1 MSQPV
6 TIGQHLSVSP
16 SVLQH
21 ERSAHNAFAA
31 TRRHRYV
38 PVVSTINKLT
48 SLADTHYQDWKANNP
63 TIKNVVVIAGEPG
76 SGKSAL
82 LAYWANERQNSNPSE
97 KIIAHYIGASTVG
110 SNHTSLLRHIMLE
123 IAERYGFS
131 EEVPSLQESIE
142 RNFLPWLWRV
152 QNERLIII
160 IDGINQLTAHNSSIQ
175 WLPTY
180 FPSNVF
186 LIISTIPGSILHEC
200 THRGWQVVTLP
211 PLTKQLRQQILRT
224 YSEDLDSS
232 LQRHYLRPIANSSG
246 SVNPLFLRTTLQEL
260 RDTANNPRQSS
271 FVEQYIHSKDVGDL
285 YQRIL
290 ERLEFEY
297 SPTCVRS
304 VLTMLWGS
312 RYGLSEE
319 DLQSLYDKRSLR
331 PLLQSL
337 EFHLYCRNT
346 LFTFHHEQFRFAI
359 QKRYLNTINQQ
370 STIHARLGHYFANQ
384 PYSLRRA
391 LEEPYQWQLAKK
403 PKELQ
408 ECLTTPEIFIE
419 LYTNDAKLEILGY
432 WLSIA
437 ERNHIGKAYL
447 PLLKSIS
454 KRNRNIDFIIQYTQ
468 KVAIFLLDCGLYHD
482 SLDFANK
489 LMKYFKNNKIHNSD
503 VIDTAITIA
512 SAYYYLN
519 DYNTARKKYE
529 KVLTDLRNLNN
540 YHDIR
545 LAENLTNLAAVMYQ
559 IGEYQESESL
569 SYETIEWC
577 YKYPDVAPLT
587 LPIALNNYA
596 ASIAFQERIEE
607 AIKIAEQGYS
617 IVRERIGDWHPE
629 AMNLLSTLGSL
640 YSMTGKFEE
649 ANSIHTLVI
658 EKKSKILGSDHPSM
672 AVHYIS
678 LATLFR
684 RMLKLEEAEPL
695 IIKAI
700 EIRKHHFG
708 DTNIRTISTYR
719 PLAGFYR
726 ECGNYTKALEVLQQQ
741 LLMLFKFHANNHSII
756 SNFQRDIEEIKNEM
770 MIG

>member
-6 TIGQHLSVSP
+6 TIGQHLPASP
-16 SVLQH
+16 RSLQY
-21 ERSAHNAFAA
+21 EQSAHNAFAA

-38 PVVSTINKLT
+38 PVVSTLNKLT
-48 SLADTHYQDWKANNP
+48 SLADAHYQAWKANNP
-63 TIKNVVVIAGEPG
+63 AIKNVVVVGGEPG
-76 SGKSAL
+76 TGKSAL
-82 LAYWANERQNSNPSE
+82 LAYWANERQTSHPNE
-97 KIIAHYIGASTVG
+97 GIVTHYIGASTVG
-110 SNHTSLLRHIMLE
+110 SNHIGLLRHIMLE
-123 IAERYGFS
+123 VAERYRFP

-142 RNFLPWLWRV
+142 QNFLPWLSRV
-152 QNERLIII
+152 QDERLIII
-160 IDGINQLTAHNSSIQ
+160 IDGINQLPASNSSIQ

-180 FPSNVF
+180 FPSNIF
-186 LIISTIPGSILHEC
+186 LIISTVPGSILNEC
-200 THRGWQVVTLP
+200 THRGWQTVMLP

-224 YSEDLDSS
+224 YSEDLDNS
-232 LQRHYLRPIANSSG
+232 LQRHYLRAITNNSS

-260 RDTANNPRQSS
+260 RDTTNHPRQSY
-271 FVEQYIHSKDVGDL
+271 FVEQYIHSTDIGDL
-285 YQRIL
+285 YQQIL

-297 SPTCVRS
+297 GNTCVRS
-304 VLTMLWGS
+304 VLTTLWGS

-319 DLQSLYDKRSLR
+319 ELQSLYDKGSIQ

-346 LFTFHHEQFRFAI
+346 LFTFHHEQLRFAI
-359 QKRYLNTINQQ
+359 QKRYLKTIGQQ
-370 STIHARLGHYFANQ
+370 VKVHSRLGDYFANQ
-384 PYSLRRA
+384 PYLLRRA
-391 LEEPYQWQLAKK
+391 LEEPYHWQLAKK
-403 PKELQ
+403 PEKLQ

-419 LYTNDAKLEILGY
+419 LYTNDAKFEILGY

-437 ERNHIGKAYL
+437 ERNHIAKAYL
-447 PLLKSIS
+447 PLLKGV
-454 KRNRNIDFIIQYTQ
+454 RRQNRNVDFVIQYVQ
-468 KVAIFLLDCGLYHD
+468 KIAIFLLDCGLYRD

-489 LMKYFKNNKIHNSD
+489 LMRYFKNNKIHNSD

-519 DYNTARKKYE
+519 DYNNARKKYE

-540 YHDIR
+540 HHDIR
-545 LAENLTNLAAVMYQ
+545 LAENLTNLSAVMYQ
-559 IGEYQESESL
+559 ISEYKKSESL

-649 ANSIHTLVI
+649 ANIIHTLVI

-678 LATLFR
+678 LASLFR
-684 RMLKLEEAEPL
+684 RMVKLKEAEPL

-700 EIRKHHFG
+700 EIRRQHFG
-708 DTNIRTISTYR
+708 DNNIRTISTYR
-719 PLAGFYR
+719 PLAGLYR
-726 ECGNYTKALEVLQQQ
+726 ECGDHTKALEILQQQ
-741 LLMLFKFHANNHSII
+741 LLMLYKFHKNNHSII